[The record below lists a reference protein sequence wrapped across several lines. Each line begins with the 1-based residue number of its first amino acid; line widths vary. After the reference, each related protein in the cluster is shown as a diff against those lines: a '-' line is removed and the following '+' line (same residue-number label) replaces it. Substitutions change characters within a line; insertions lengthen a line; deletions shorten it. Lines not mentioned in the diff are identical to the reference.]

1 MGSIYQTL
9 RGLVCV
15 FPSLRL
21 VRLSVPPKMWA
32 TTPLVLTSCFVL
44 ATTQV
49 HGANSTSDCVSVCRP
64 VDRPVCGTDG
74 VSYDNICKLHQEACL
89 QGKRVSV
96 DYHGYCKSD
105 VDYALKTF
113 GYSTTTTSTPPST
126 TTVGGSTTATSSG
139 NLAVCYGAQRDALR
153 DAIIRGW
160 VDSVPN
166 LPWYTPGMSYK
177 DSLSGHFFACDVDR
191 DYKLRP
197 DEMLDCFSKAPF
209 VTLGDQ
215 DQLITRTLCI
225 DAMIEDVDLD
235 KDWRLSVSEFT
246 TLLDPMHH
254 LSVRNCSLEGKSY
267 SDGAEV
273 QVECNHCVCATGSW
287 VCATRDCPPSTPAS
301 TEKDDYYDYYEDAEA
316 NLKFQKESVAEQ
328 TQQELGLLTAEE
340 KQELRHLE
348 ENISSFY
355 SHHNSTTTRPPT
367 TTTTRPPLLPTSTFI
382 PPSDEDDDY
391 YYDYNDDEDDEEDET
406 PSEEVEDNLLDQYDD
421 LIDRSD
427 LLRDKMRKLRTAIRD
442 IELRRAQNKMKKE
455 EEQRRNSGITGSLRK
470 SEGLSERKQRLL
482 SKLRRDRNRDRS
494 GSLNDYL
501 EKQRRRSQIDNDI
514 WADQWKAKVEKHRHS
529 PIDNHL

>member
-1 MGSIYQTL
+1 
-9 RGLVCV
+9 
-15 FPSLRL
+15 
-21 VRLSVPPKMWA
+21 MWA
-32 TTPLVLTSCFVL
+32 TAPLVLASCYAL
-44 ATTQV
+44 TATVYGT
-49 HGANSTSDCVSVCRP
+49 NSTSDCVSSCRP
-64 VDRPVCGTDG
+64 LDRPVCGTDG
-74 VSYDNICKLHQEACL
+74 VSYDNTCKLHQEACL
-89 QGKRVSV
+89 SGKRVNV

-113 GYSTTTTSTPPST
+113 GYSTTTTPPHTTTVEGST
-126 TTVGGSTTATSSG
+126 TTFTPA

-160 VDSVPN
+160 VDAAPS

-197 DEMLDCFSKAPF
+197 DELLDCFSKAPF
-209 VTLGDQ
+209 VTLRDQ

-273 QVECNHCVCATGSW
+273 QVDCNHCVCATGSW

-301 TEKDDYYDYYEDAEA
+301 TEQEDYYDYYEDTEA
-316 NLKFQKESVAEQ
+316 NLKFHKDSVAEQ

-348 ENISSFY
+348 DNISNFY
-355 SHHNSTTTRPPT
+355 SHHNATSTKNPPT
-367 TTTTRPPLLPTSTFI
+367 TTTTTPLPPTTSTFI
-382 PPSDEDDDY
+382 PPNDDDY
-391 YYDYNDDEDDEEDET
+391 YYDYNDDDEEEET
-406 PSEEVEDNLLDQYDD
+406 PSEEAEDNLLDQYDD

-427 LLRDKMRKLRTAIRD
+427 LLRDKMRKLRDAIRG

-455 EEQRRNSGITGSLRK
+455 QRRNSARTGSLHG
-470 SEGLSERKQRLL
+470 SGLSERKQRLL
-482 SKLRRDRNRDRS
+482 SKLRRDREQQDAPRS
-494 GSLNDYL
+494 GSLTDYL
-501 EKQRRRSQIDNDI
+501 DKQRRRSQIDNDI
-514 WADQWKAKVEKHRHS
+514 WADQWKAKIDKHRHS